1 MRPISVG
8 IADDHPVVVQGVS
21 CLLSNQADIDIHF
34 ATERIGALLDLLIEK
49 PVHVLVCDY
58 EFECDRHADG
68 LHLLA
73 RIRRIAPA
81 TRVLFLSSHSSAY
94 IVSAALKAGA
104 DGFVGKLHDD
114 FANLAVA
121 VRSVHQHNVYVS
133 ESLRRR
139 LLSTSMVGSTPTAC
153 VGQLSQKEATVVRMI
168 CEGLSISDI
177 ASRLNRSPKTVSNQK
192 NAGMKKLGARN
203 DVELVKVMAEAHRAA
218 V

>member
-1 MRPISVG
+1 MRSITVG
-8 IADDHPVVVQGVS
+8 IADDHPVVLQGVS
-21 CLLSNQADIDIHF
+21 CLLGTHSDIEVRF
-34 ATERIGALLDLLIEK
+34 ATERIGSLLDLLIEK
-49 PVHVLVCDY
+49 PVDVLVCDY
-58 EFECDRHADG
+58 EFQSDRYPDG
-68 LHLLA
+68 LPLLA

-104 DGFVGKLHDD
+104 DGFIGKLHDD

-133 ESLRRR
+133 ESLTRR
-139 LLSTSMVGSTPTAC
+139 LSSTSVVGSKPSAWISR
-153 VGQLSQKEATVVRMI
+153 LSAKEATVVRMI

-177 ASRLNRSPKTVSNQK
+177 ANRLNRSPKTVSNQK
-192 NAGMKKLGARN
+192 NAGMKKLGVRN
-203 DVELVKVMAEAHRAA
+203 DVELVKVMAEVGRAT